1 MKRDPADALCDFL
14 HKQIKGWAIE
24 WNLDKYTVIGVLEEI
39 KNEII
44 WSDGPGNI
52 VELCEDDDYDDDED
66 EDDDE

>member
-44 WSDGPGNI
+44 WSDGPDNI
-52 VELCEDDDYDDDED
+52 LDVCDEEEDYE